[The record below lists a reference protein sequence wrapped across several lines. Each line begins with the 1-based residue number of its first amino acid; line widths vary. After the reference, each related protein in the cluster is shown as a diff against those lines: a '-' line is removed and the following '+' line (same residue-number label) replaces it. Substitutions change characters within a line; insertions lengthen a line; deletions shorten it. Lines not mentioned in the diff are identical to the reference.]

1 MASLL
6 FAAGILTY
14 NKVQQKR
21 EQKKEKKKLTYET
34 RYNELERE
42 HTRTEEK
49 YRQRR
54 QTGESIGADEKF
66 QRRSTNPFENS
77 DPVAGATVE
86 RRRSSSESQR
96 ESSDSKDDPG
106 AWVDHVIRQRSK
118 QNTGST
124 T

>member
-6 FAAGILTY
+6 FAAGVITY

-21 EQKKEKKKLTYET
+21 EEKKEKKRLAYQT

-42 HTRTEEK
+42 HTRIEEK
-49 YRQRR
+49 YLQRR
-54 QTGESIGADEKF
+54 QTGESLGAEEKL

-77 DPVAGATVE
+77 DPVADAAVE

-96 ESSDSKDDPG
+96 ELSDPKDDPG
-106 AWVDHVIRQRSK
+106 AWVDHVIRQRLK